1 MLSLPLLNAG
11 KQVGC
16 RHDVPSVKLVPKM
29 AAIIPSDSAAPPGA
43 KLPLFTMPFEL
54 MVGPEGDVLPD
65 CVTETVAVPIVRIA
79 ISKTPSHSAQSYTRP
94 TTPVALPLANFDRS
108 MRSLDRKSSR

>member
-1 MLSLPLLNAG
+1 MVLSLPLLNAG

-29 AAIIPSDSAAPPGA
+29 AAIIPSESGVPPGA

-54 MVGPEGDVLPD
+54 MEGPEGDVLPD

-79 ISKTPSHSAQSYTRP
+79 IRCDGPSFGATVYATDDACG
-94 TTPVALPLANFDRS
+94 VAVNQL
-108 MRSLDRKSSR
+108 